1 MKDGDGIGSEGYGL
15 GKTSEG
21 IWYEKIKK
29 CLSESGKSSF
39 ELSGYSTTQREWGN
53 INNFVNL
60 RNRKALSDYLK
71 GVSL

>member
-29 CLSESGKSSF
+29 CLLESGKSSF

-53 INNFVNL
+53 INIFVNL
-60 RNRKALSDYLK
+60 RNRKALNDYLK
-71 GVSL
+71 GVLL